1 MNYLHTYIQLQSDKE
16 PIFSIDDVILPVV
29 IGDNIQ
35 VNKLWYKVIDITYHC
50 DKVSPC
56 NRYISKII
64 WVMHR
69 EK

>member
-1 MNYLHTYIQLQSDKE
+1 MDYLHTYIQLQSDKE
-16 PIFSIDDVILPVV
+16 AIFSIDDVILPAV

-35 VNKLWYKVIDITYHC
+35 VNKLWYKVIDISYHC
-50 DKVSPC
+50 DNVTPC
-56 NRYISKII
+56 SKSISKII